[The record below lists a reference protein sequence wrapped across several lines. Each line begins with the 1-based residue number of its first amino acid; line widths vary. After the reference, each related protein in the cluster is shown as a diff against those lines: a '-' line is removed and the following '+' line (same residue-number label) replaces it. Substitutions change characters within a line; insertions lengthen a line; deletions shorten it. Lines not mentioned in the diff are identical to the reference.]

1 MKNIKHLIIC
11 LLLIYSSQALAQ
23 ETKIHAGN
31 PVAAAEDTIKQ
42 YLDDLKQKNITT
54 SANNNIVIRQN
65 KILKRIKEKSDIG
78 RALLQQGFD
87 SIAINWELR
96 GIQDWNEIASKGVFE
111 TDAKFILKANLNV
124 SSIIFREL
132 LTRTEK
138 IQNKLLLYRTELENV
153 QSEIDSLV
161 IIEALYQ
168 IPSDTIEARAYLLKA
183 SMFVEEA
190 IGITDQTKNV
200 LNKIQKQELL
210 TSVLKF
216 DLEDKLL
223 KSESIQVEQLET
235 DDLKDFE
242 NFTTFL
248 GTQKSI
254 QDIINFSGTK
264 VLLATGF
271 YLLNHL
277 GLMFLMILFLLAMTF
292 YIKTLK
298 KHLTSKVSENSVVEY
313 YALKYPFYT
322 SFVVITVVFQYLFGN
337 PPFSFYAGL
346 WGISFILLIFIT
358 RKNFDKV
365 WHRWFLGL
373 GVLYFTAYYDNMI
386 LLQHTAD
393 KFFVLILAVLSI
405 VMGVL
410 GLIKIKKSDR
420 KLNFIKGFL
429 IFFLVM
435 EFLSLFLN
443 LFDYYSA
450 SKRAAIAGILG
461 VVLIILIRTTLE
473 ILYRMFNLSLEVYKK
488 SDDSNFIINLERF
501 NSPTPKYYTIVG
513 FVGWLYMFVH
523 FFYILQIIVQPVK
536 NFFSEERSIGNFV
549 FTFEGIALFV
559 SIIFISTALSK
570 VLSYLLADS
579 YIIKERTRGKKGIEL
594 GSWILL
600 LRIGIISLGL
610 LIAFASAGIALDR
623 ITIIISALSVGI
635 GFGMQTLINNLV
647 SGIIIAFEKPI
658 SVGDVIEVAGKTGRM
673 KSIGIRSSM
682 VTTWDGSDVVIPNG
696 DLLNQHLTNWTLGNS
711 NARFEIIVGV
721 AYGTNLEYVH
731 RLIIDLLHFNDEILK
746 YPQPLVVF
754 REFGNS
760 SIDMSIKFWVG
771 DYTKGIIVKSELII
785 AIDMLFKEKNIVIP
799 FPQQDVYV
807 KSLPGKD
814 ENLKT

>member
-1 MKNIKHLIIC
+1 MKNIKHLTVCI
-11 LLLIYSSQALAQ
+11 LLIFSSLVLAQ
-23 ETKIHAGN
+23 EKIIHAGN
-31 PVAAAEDTIKQ
+31 PITAAEDTIKQ
-42 YLDDLKQKNITT
+42 YLDILKQKNVTT
-54 SANNNIVIRQN
+54 SANNNVIIRQN
-65 KILKRIKEKSDIG
+65 KILKRIKEKSDLG
-78 RALLQQGFD
+78 WALLQQGFD
-87 SIAINWELR
+87 SLAINWELK

-124 SSIIFREL
+124 SSIIFNEL

-138 IQNKLLLYRTELENV
+138 IESKLLSYRTQLENV

-161 IIEALYQ
+161 IIDALYQ
-168 IPSDTIEARAYLLKA
+168 IPKDTEEVSAYLLKIR
-183 SMFVEEA
+183 MIVEEA
-190 IGITDQTKNV
+190 ISITNQAKKE

-210 TSVLKF
+210 TSILKF
-216 DLEDKLL
+216 DLDDKLL
-223 KSESIQVEQLET
+223 KSESIQVEQLES

-248 GTQKSI
+248 GPQKSI
-254 QDIINFSGTK
+254 QEIINFSGTK

-271 YLLNHL
+271 YLLNHI
-277 GLMFLMILFLLAMTF
+277 GLMFLMILCLIAMTF

-298 KHLTSKVSENSVVEY
+298 KHLSSRISEKTILEY
-313 YALKYPFYT
+313 YILKYPFSA
-322 SFVVITVVFQYLFGN
+322 SFVVVTVVFQYFFGN

-346 WGISFILLIFIT
+346 WGIAYLLLIYIT
-358 RKNFDKV
+358 RKNFDKI
-365 WHRWFLGL
+365 WHRWFLVL
-373 GVLYFTAYYDNMI
+373 GVLYFAAYYDNMI
-386 LLQHTAD
+386 LLQHTVD
-393 KFFVLILAVLSI
+393 KIFVLILAVLSI
-405 VMGVL
+405 ALGIQ
-410 GLIKIKKSDR
+410 GLIKIKKSDG
-420 KLNFIKGFL
+420 KFNFVKGFL

-450 SKRAAIAGILG
+450 SKRAAIAAIFG

-488 SDDSNFIINLERF
+488 SDDNNFIINLERF
-501 NSPTPKYYTIVG
+501 NSPTPKYYAIVG
-513 FVGWLYMFVH
+513 FAGWLYMFVH
-523 FFYILQIIVQPVK
+523 FFYILQIIVQPII
-536 NFFSEERSIGNFV
+536 NFFTAERTIGNFV
-549 FTFEGIALFV
+549 FTFEGIGLFI

-579 YIIKERTRGKKGIEL
+579 YIIKERTRSKKGIEL

-600 LRIGIISLGL
+600 LRIGIISIGL

-721 AYGTNLEYVH
+721 AYGTNLKDVH
-731 RLIIDLLHFNDEILK
+731 QLIMELMNSHNKISK
-746 YPQPLVVF
+746 YPPPFIVF
-754 REFGNS
+754 KEFASS
-760 SIDMSIKFWVG
+760 SIDMSIKFWVAEYS
-771 DYTKGIIVKSELII
+771 DGIVVKSDLIV
-785 AIDMLFKEKNIVIP
+785 AIDKLFKEKNIVIP

-807 KSLPGKD
+807 KALPSKD
-814 ENLKT
+814 

>member
-1 MKNIKHLIIC
+1 MKFIKHFIIV
-11 LLLIYSSQALAQ
+11 LFFFVTQFIIAQ
-23 ETKIHAGN
+23 ENQTSKIDSGDSA
-31 PVAAAEDTIKQ
+31 IKNVEN
-42 YLDDLKQKNITT
+42 YLNTLRQMNKNA
-54 SANNNIVIRQN
+54 SVDNNIIIRQN
-65 KILKRIKEKSDIG
+65 KILKRIKEKSDLG

-87 SIAINWELR
+87 SLAINWELK

-124 SSIIFREL
+124 SSIIFNEL

-138 IQNKLLLYRTELENV
+138 IESKLHLYRTELENV

-161 IIEALYQ
+161 IIDALYQ
-168 IPSDTIEARAYLLKA
+168 IPSDTVDVRAYLLKV
-183 SMFVEEA
+183 SLFVEEA
-190 IGITDQTKNV
+190 VGITDQTKNV
-200 LNKIQKQELL
+200 LNKIQKLELL

-223 KSESIQVEQLET
+223 KSESIQVEQLEA

-242 NFTTFL
+242 SFTTFL
-248 GTQKSI
+248 GKQKSI
-254 QDIINFSGTK
+254 QEIINFSATK
-264 VLLATGF
+264 ILLATGF

-277 GLMFLMILFLLAMTF
+277 GLMFLMILFLVAMTF
-292 YIKTLK
+292 YIKTFK
-298 KHLTSKVSENSVVEY
+298 KHLSSRVSEKSVVEY

-358 RKNFDKV
+358 RKNIDKV
-365 WHRWFLGL
+365 WHRWFLFL
-373 GVLYFTAYYDNMI
+373 GVLYFAAYYDNMI
-386 LLQHTAD
+386 LLQHSAD

-405 VMGVL
+405 AMGIH
-410 GLIKIKKSDR
+410 GLIKIKKSDG
-420 KLNFIKGFL
+420 KLNFVKGFL

-488 SDDSNFIINLERF
+488 SDDNNFIINLERF
-501 NSPTPKYYTIVG
+501 NSPTPKYYAIVG

-523 FFYILQIIVQPVK
+523 FFYILQIIVQPIID
-536 NFFSEERSIGNFV
+536 FFTAKRTIGSFV
-549 FTFEGIALFV
+549 FTFEGIALFI

-579 YIIKERTRGKKGIEL
+579 YIIKERTRSKKGIEL

-600 LRIGIISLGL
+600 LRIGIISIGL

-721 AYGTNLEYVH
+721 AYGTNLKDVH
-731 RLIIDLLHFNDEILK
+731 GMIIDLLYTHEGILK

-754 REFGNS
+754 KEFGNS

-785 AIDMLFKEKNIVIP
+785 AIDKLFKEKNIVIP

-807 KSLPGKD
+807 KALPGKD
-814 ENLKT
+814 